1 MTRHVL
7 GCLVAVTLSF
17 TPATSFADPP
27 PASGPAVYDT
37 VDAVEV
43 FGNRIAVTGII
54 AGQSTQSVLS
64 YVISD
69 GSASNSTPEGANR
82 CDRLALLAMAK
93 PGKYQFATV
102 RVGTFGNAFSCK
114 LTVRTP

>member
-7 GCLVAVTLSF
+7 GCLVAVTLSS
-17 TPATSFADPP
+17 TPATSFANPP
-27 PASGPAVYDT
+27 PAPGPAVYDT

-43 FGNRIAVTGII
+43 FGSQIAVTGII
-54 AGQSTQSVLS
+54 AGQSSQSVFS
-64 YVISD
+64 YIIND
-69 GSASNSTPEGANR
+69 GTGSSTTPEGANR

-102 RVGTFGNAFSCK
+102 RVGPFGSTFSCK